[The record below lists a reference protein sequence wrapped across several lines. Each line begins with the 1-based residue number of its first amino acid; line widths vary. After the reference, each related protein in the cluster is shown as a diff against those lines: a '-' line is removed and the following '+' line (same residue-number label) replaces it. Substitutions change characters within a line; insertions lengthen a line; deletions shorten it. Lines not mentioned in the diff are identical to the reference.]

1 MIPEIGFAG
10 LSAMSEADLLQLPPV
25 SGKLI
30 FSEIS
35 DKGSMKHLL
44 GLKLWN
50 LFKYAELAK
59 AVRQNGKLF
68 IDFLDLFRVGNIDDD
83 LKKLPEIR
91 FIRESDENYS
101 KDAWH
106 MCEPAMKRN
115 EIVLNDLPGQLYTT
129 ESNDKTPDN
138 CKCILGVGEEG
149 GGSICRWTRNE
160 DFQYGISRF
169 LEKYGRETVFITLDG
184 AGNYWKK

>member
-50 LFKYAELAK
+50 LF
-59 AVRQNGKLF
+59 
-68 IDFLDLFRVGNIDDD
+68 
-83 LKKLPEIR
+83 
-91 FIRESDENYS
+91 
-101 KDAWH
+101 
-106 MCEPAMKRN
+106 
-115 EIVLNDLPGQLYTT
+115 
-129 ESNDKTPDN
+129 
-138 CKCILGVGEEG
+138 
-149 GGSICRWTRNE
+149 SICRWTRNE